1 MQPVSRGN
9 KILHRSLADGQ
20 WSTLQ
25 MDILGDML
33 AAAVRAGDPLS
44 AWSAAA
50 RLVRSHY
57 PLITPHAQAGL
68 AAALATAAECLPPGT
83 RCSDPA
89 LPFVRFVPGYAIFS
103 L

>member
-1 MQPVSRGN
+1 
-9 KILHRSLADGQ
+9 
-20 WSTLQ
+20 

-50 RLVRSHY
+50 RLVRGHY
-57 PLITPHAQAGL
+57 PLITPSAQSG
-68 AAALATAAECLPPGT
+68 LATALVTAAERLPPGT

-89 LPFVRFVPGYAIFS
+89 LPFVRFVFLNFAFIGFIFGS
-103 L
+103 RHQTYWN